1 MDGEASKQARVIPD
15 RMVRCP
21 GLCTLGFGIK
31 FGLEHKMEGLLRVR
45 DVEVAQSDLHV
56 KGHLC
61 LLCLRRLKVGR
72 LEPPGVPEE
81 MRD

>member
-1 MDGEASKQARVIPD
+1 
-15 RMVRCP
+15 
-21 GLCTLGFGIK
+21 
-31 FGLEHKMEGLLRVR
+31 MEGLLRVR